1 MPVEPSH
8 ASETVGDALDE
19 LQGGE
24 GAAGAVKEVGRGG
37 GNLVADGGQ
46 EAGIPM
52 AATPRLNQRSV
63 VRGVDPSWPTVS
75 SG

>member
-24 GAAGAVKEVGRGG
+24 GGWERG